1 MNINK
6 SKGMKDLD
14 LRLLSIKDTQD
25 VAKFI
30 RAIEYGLPKVTAVL
44 KRVEASNVA
53 LRSVNQSIM
62 KKNQMLE
69 SGQKVSDALQDKGES
84 GLVESVEEV
93 SDTPAQTS
101 GYDAPLQIS
110 QEEAL
115 AAMRE
120 ARASLV
126 ELTQEEMDGA
136 EEVEVI
142 EDEEVSLEEDF
153 VEKEEVEVLDEETVA
168 AIEEVA
174 DEEPL
179 DEEPL
184 NEEPVKEVSMQWPRV
199 SRQFLFDGLA
209 DIQSKTPGV
218 EKLFNKDGK
227 WYGLVDAD
235 GNGVYFAI
243 ATFSMMYLAPDKS
256 RFKAIDAPAKLKELG
271 EENKEFLIELAFTAF
286 KTPKTFSFDR
296 IKKHLSDEYLEKVF
310 EREDSKYEG

>member
-69 SGQKVSDALQDKGES
+69 SGQKVSDALQDRGES

-93 SDTPAQTS
+93 SDAPEQTS

-120 ARASLV
+120 AQVSPI
-126 ELTQEEMDGA
+126 ELTQEEMDEA

-142 EDEEVSLEEDF
+142 EDEEVSLEEEF
-153 VEKEEVEVLDEETVA
+153 VEKEEVEVLDDTEEE
-168 AIEEVA
+168 IEEVIE
-174 DEEPL
+174 EEPL
-179 DEEPL
+179 DEETL

-256 RFKAIDAPAKLKELG
+256 RFKAVDAPAKLKELG